1 MLINTL
7 EKPVTFT
14 DYKSLSTCSSVLNM
28 TKTEAHV
35 LLDWVKTG
43 MSLPT
48 EVVTQALLL
57 TGDLQTYRS
66 PYKPSGAALG
76 ATLEGYASRPL
87 DRGYSLCVPRPC
99 LEMGSSGTPR
109 EAQTPT

>member
-28 TKTEAHV
+28 TKTEAMV
-35 LLDWVKTG
+35 LLDWVREG
-43 MSLPT
+43 MEIPVYL
-48 EVVTQALLL
+48 VTQALLT

-76 ATLEGYASRPL
+76 ATLEGYCPYTDKR
-87 DRGYSLCVPRPC
+87 

-109 EAQTPT
+109 EAQTPTY

>member
-76 ATLEGYASRPL
+76 ATLEGCLS
-87 DRGYSLCVPRPC
+87 SVPRPC

-109 EAQTPT
+109 EAQTPP